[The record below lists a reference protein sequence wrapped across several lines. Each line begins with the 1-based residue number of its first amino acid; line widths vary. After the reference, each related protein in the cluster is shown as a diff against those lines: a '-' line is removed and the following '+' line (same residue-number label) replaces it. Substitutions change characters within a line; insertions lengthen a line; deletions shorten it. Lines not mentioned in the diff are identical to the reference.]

1 VGFSQLDIDVRPKKG
16 VSASVSGLGLGVKES
31 LDDGVWPM
39 GFGDFVLLAVVEIKD
54 E

>member
-1 VGFSQLDIDVRPKKG
+1 LW
-16 VSASVSGLGLGVKES
+16 VKES